1 MSIAGFV
8 VLLDRFY
15 SLVTEWKQFCI
26 PSLIVLEKTM
36 KQKLIFDGRNIY
48 EREYLEENG
57 FEYYKIG

>member
-15 SLVTEWKQFCI
+15 SLVTEWKQFRM
-26 PSLIVLEKTM
+26 PSLAVLEKTM